1 MEKHQEIEILYRETP
16 IPYYIKPDRHDIVEV
31 IQRYKSDGFYT
42 LTMDVIIK
50 DLMLA
55 GFWLDIF
62 FSPDIIGA

>member
-55 GFWLDIF
+55 GF
-62 FSPDIIGA
+62 